1 METINNNVIIVK
13 KKLSGKQL
21 AVRIALYAF
30 LIALGVVFMF
40 PYFFMITRGLMTPTR
55 FKHPAAMWI
64 LPKKWMIS
72 NIVTAFSQ
80 GGYGLPLLQSV
91 WIAIVNCAGTA
102 FASALSAYA
111 FVRLNWIGKK
121 FMFSFMMVTSM
132 LPGVVT
138 QVPLYVMYNT
148 FGILNTAL
156 PLFLPN
162 MFFAGAMNIFLTRQ
176 FMIAEP
182 KEMYESAMIDG
193 AGPFRSFL
201 SISLP
206 LSKTIIIYIAV
217 NVFMGSWGDYY
228 GPSIFM
234 KRVEANQRP
243 FAFALYYNLTNDVSG
258 SNAHPEYMFSACIV
272 LSLVPM
278 LCFAFFQKYLVQGI
292 ATAGIKG

>member
-1 METINNNVIIVK
+1 METTNNVIVVS
-13 KKLSGKQL
+13 KKLKGKQL
-21 AVRIALYAF
+21 TFRILLYVF
-30 LIALGVVFMF
+30 LVGLAVVFMF
-40 PYFFMITRGLMTPTR
+40 PYFFMVMRGLMTPKR
-55 FKHPAAMWI
+55 FTSSFAMWV

-72 NIVTAFSQ
+72 NIVTAFSK
-80 GGYGLPLLQSV
+80 GGYAMPLVHSIWL
-91 WIAIVNCAGTA
+91 ALVNAVGTA
-102 FASALSAYA
+102 LASALSAYA
-111 FVRLNWIGKK
+111 FVRLKWIGKK
-121 FMFSFMMVTSM
+121 LMFAFMMMTTM

-138 QVPLYVMYNT
+138 QVPLYAMYNS
-148 FGILNTAL
+148 FGILNTFL

-217 NVFMGSWGDYY
+217 NVFMGTWGDYY

-234 KRVEANQRP
+234 KRVEANSRP
-243 FAFALYYNLTNDVSG
+243 FAFALYYNLNNDPNKDV
-258 SNAHPEYMFSACIV
+258 HPEYIFSACIV